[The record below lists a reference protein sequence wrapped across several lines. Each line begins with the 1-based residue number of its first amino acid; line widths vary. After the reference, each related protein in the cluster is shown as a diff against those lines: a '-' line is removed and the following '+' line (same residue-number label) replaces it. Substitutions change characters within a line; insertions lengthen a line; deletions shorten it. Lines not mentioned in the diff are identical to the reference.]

1 MLDACVKEP
10 DFESAYRLLTHTTG
24 FCSIGSADI
33 NEENQDMTFLTK
45 TVGMHMIY
53 SDLRLWER
61 VVLLHK
67 RNSQRDKAGGS
78 EKTELPEAAENDE
91 YEASVSTL
99 YEMLSYG
106 MTADDLAKFAARIA
120 TEKFFSKDKAH
131 KIMMLARKLAL
142 KCDET
147 DAVRDAML
155 LRKVNIADTDEP
167 RPIIAASAKGSDI
180 VWEEVSWSHN
190 TSSALTG
197 SLNTSEQIGHSP
209 ITALTSF
216 GSSVVVSG
224 ALDGSI
230 FLAHTFKQFKG
241 INGINLEMDSP
252 NSSSSTQTD
261 EIVGAISCLAVSKGS
276 HLSARPNAFALDKDL
291 DNEAILGA
299 VAGCRVIGGTTGGNI
314 RVFSVQDILSHELA
328 QDSDDLSSLISG
340 SYTTTQSSH
349 VRSRSSLESGP
360 AKATR
365 RGRHIGSHRGGV
377 TCLSVPAQIY
387 RPDTLIS
394 GGNDGLIK
402 QWSLEPKAPSASRRS
417 SMGGRTSRMLFARD
431 NSQKKRMGQEELNVL
446 AGHGGRILCLETAW
460 HCDRLLSGAA
470 DLTVKLWDLASSGNQ
485 CIQTMIGHS
494 G

>member
-1 MLDACVKEP
+1 MLDACMKEP

-24 FCSIGSADI
+24 FCSI
-33 NEENQDMTFLTK
+33 NQDMTFLTK
-45 TVGMHMIY
+45 SVGMHLIY

-67 RNSQRDKAGGS
+67 RNSQRDKTGGS

-155 LRKVNIADTDEP
+155 LRKVIVADEDEP
-167 RPIIAASAKGSDI
+167 SPIIGAYGRGSDI

-190 TSSALTG
+190 TSSALTP
-197 SLNTSEQIGHSP
+197 SEQIGHSP

-230 FLAHTFKQFKG
+230 FLAHTFKLFKG
-241 INGINLEMDSP
+241 INGINLEMASP

-276 HLSARPNAFALDKDL
+276 HHSARPNAFALDKDL
-291 DNEAILGA
+291 DNETILGA

-314 RVFSVQDILSHELA
+314 RVWSVQDILSHELG
-328 QDSDDLSSLISG
+328 QDSDDLSSMISD
-340 SYTTTQSSH
+340 SYATTQSSH
-349 VRSRSSLESGP
+349 VRSRSSLDSGP

-365 RGRHIGSHRGGV
+365 RGRAIGSHRGGV

-431 NSQKKRMGQEELNVL
+431 NSTKKRLGQEELNVL
-446 AGHGGRILCLETAW
+446 AGHGGRILCLEAAW